1 MENIR
6 LQKYFTD
13 CGVLSRRA
21 AETEIATG
29 HVTVNGETATL
40 GQKIDPE
47 TDVVRWDGKEI
58 LPSKKNQHTTV
69 MLNKPA
75 GFVTTTSDEEGRP
88 CVTDLLTELN
98 VRLYPVGRLDM
109 NSTGLLLLTNDGELA
124 NLLTHPRHHV
134 PKIYRVTVGG
144 EISPATVKK
153 LSSPMTIDGY
163 RIRPVKVECLA
174 TYEHKSVL
182 EMTLSEGR
190 NRQIRK
196 MCAALDLH
204 VLSLERIA
212 MGPVTLGHLPLGKF
226 RHLAPTEVEALRNA
240 AIKAAE
246 QADKP
251 ATLKTAT
258 KRPGVPAKPTRP
270 VKTTKTSQSA
280 STPKGTTTASG
291 SRSASKSSPSK
302 PKAPSTGTS
311 KVTKTT
317 PRTKGA
323 NS

>member
-21 AETEIATG
+21 AEVEIATG

-47 TDVVRWDGKEI
+47 TDIVRWDGREI
-58 LPSKKNQHTTV
+58 LPPKKQEHTTV
-69 MLNKPA
+69 MLHKPA

-98 VRLYPVGRLDM
+98 IRLYPIGRLDM

-134 PKIYRVTVGG
+134 PKVYHVTVGG

-163 RIRPVKVECLA
+163 RIRPAKVECLE
-174 TYEHKSVL
+174 TYEHKSLL
-182 EMTLSEGR
+182 EITLNEGR

-196 MCAALDLH
+196 MCASLDLH
-204 VLSLERIA
+204 ILSLQRVA

-226 RHLAPTEVEALRNA
+226 RHLGPTEVEALRNA
-240 AIKAAE
+240 ARKAAE
-246 QADKP
+246 QSDDSKDTKP
-251 ATLKTAT
+251 KSTSTAKKAPAKTTKAPAPRSTARTSNRASKGTNDTKGGNKVGKTTSARTAT
-258 KRPGVPAKPTRP
+258 KGAKH
-270 VKTTKTSQSA
+270 
-280 STPKGTTTASG
+280 
-291 SRSASKSSPSK
+291 
-302 PKAPSTGTS
+302 
-311 KVTKTT
+311 
-317 PRTKGA
+317 
-323 NS
+323 

>member
-1 MENIR
+1 MEPIR

-13 CGVLSRRA
+13 CGILSRRA
-21 AETEIATG
+21 AEAEIEAG
-29 HVTVNGETATL
+29 HVSVNGTRATL

-47 TDVVRWDGKEI
+47 TDRVLWKGQEIKPPHKKE
-58 LPSKKNQHTTV
+58 HVTV
-69 MLNKPA
+69 LLNKPA

-88 CVTDLLTELN
+88 CVTDLLSELN

-144 EISPATVKK
+144 EVTHTMVRK

-163 RIRPVKVECLA
+163 RIRPVKVDLIE

-182 EMTLSEGR
+182 EMTLEEGR

-196 MCAALDLH
+196 MCAALNLH
-204 VLSLERIA
+204 VLALERIA
-212 MGPVTLGHLPLGKF
+212 MGPIILGHLPLGKF

-240 AIKAAE
+240 ALKAGEKAE
-246 QADKP
+246 DKP
-251 ATLKTAT
+251 RTLKPTP
-258 KRPGVPAKPTRP
+258 KRPALPTKP
-270 VKTTKTSQSA
+270 SI
-280 STPKGTTTASG
+280 
-291 SRSASKSSPSK
+291 SKK
-302 PKAPSTGTS
+302 AAPSTRVSSSAKKKAAGSATS
-311 KVTKTT
+311 VAKKPKSTAPSAK
-317 PRTKGA
+317 RTKGA
-323 NS
+323 KN

>member
-1 MENIR
+1 MESIR

-21 AETEIATG
+21 AEAEIAAG
-29 HVTVNGETATL
+29 RVRVNGEVATL

-47 TDVVRWDGKEI
+47 QDQVTYQGQPVR
-58 LPSKKNQHTTV
+58 PMTKKGSVTV
-69 MLNKPA
+69 LLNKPA
-75 GFVTTTSDEEGRP
+75 GFVTTTSDEQGRP

-98 VRLYPVGRLDM
+98 TRLYPIGRLDM

-134 PKIYRVTVGG
+134 PKVYRVTVGG
-144 EISPATVKK
+144 EISHATVRK
-153 LSSPMTIDGY
+153 LGSPMTIDGY
-163 RIRPVKVECLA
+163 RIRPVKVDLLA

-212 MGPVTLGHLPLGKF
+212 MGPITLGHLPLGKF
-226 RHLAPTEVEALRNA
+226 RHLSPSE
-240 AIKAAE
+240 I
-246 QADKP
+246 
-251 ATLKTAT
+251 
-258 KRPGVPAKPTRP
+258 
-270 VKTTKTSQSA
+270 QSL
-280 STPKGTTTASG
+280 
-291 SRSASKSSPSK
+291 RSAAQRAGDRAAAQGVKKEDSH
-302 PKAPSTGTS
+302 A
-311 KVTKTT
+311 
-317 PRTKGA
+317 
-323 NS
+323 

>member
-1 MENIR
+1 MEIIR

-21 AETEIATG
+21 AEAEIEAG
-29 HVTVNGETATL
+29 RVTVNGEKATL

-47 TDVVRWDGKEI
+47 TDRVLWNGKEI
-58 LPSKKNQHTTV
+58 KSPRKHEHTTV
-69 MLNKPA
+69 LLNKPA

-88 CVTDLLTELN
+88 CVTDLLSELN

-134 PKIYRVTVGG
+134 PKVYHVTVGG
-144 EISPATVKK
+144 EISPATVRK

-196 MCAALDLH
+196 MCATLNLH
-204 VLSLERIA
+204 VLSLERVA
-212 MGPVTLGHLPLGKF
+212 MGPILLGHLPLGKF

-240 AIKAAE
+240 ALKAAE

-251 ATLKTAT
+251 VAPKPAP
-258 KRPGVPAKPTRP
+258 KRPALPSKPRRPAK
-270 VKTTKTSQSA
+270 
-280 STPKGTTTASG
+280 TTAS
-291 SRSASKSSPSK
+291 SRSTAKTAASKPTTQGKS
-302 PKAPSTGTS
+302 A
-311 KVTKTT
+311 TKTT
-317 PRTKGA
+317 QKTAPKTSAKAKGSA
-323 NS
+323 KKC

>member
-1 MENIR
+1 MEPIR

-21 AETEIATG
+21 AEAEIEAG
-29 HVTVNGETATL
+29 HVTVNGERATL

-47 TDVVRWDGKEI
+47 VDRVLWKGQEI
-58 LPSKKNQHTTV
+58 KPPRKKDHVTV
-69 MLNKPA
+69 LLNKPA

-88 CVTDLLTELN
+88 CVTDLLSELN

-134 PKIYRVTVGG
+134 PKVYRVTVGG
-144 EISPATVKK
+144 EVQIPTVRK
-153 LSSPMTIDGY
+153 LSAPMTIDGY
-163 RIRPVKVECLA
+163 RIRPVKVDLIE

-212 MGPVTLGHLPLGKF
+212 MGPIVLGHLPLDKF
-226 RHLAPTEVEALRNA
+226 RHLAPNEVEALRNA
-240 AIKAAE
+240 AIKAGE
-246 QADKP
+246 QVVDKPQAFKP
-251 ATLKTAT
+251 ATSRPSAPAKSFTPKKTAAT
-258 KRPGVPAKPTRP
+258 TGRAASARQRKDSGKRAPSAAKKPTGNRGAKG
-270 VKTTKTSQSA
+270 VKS
-280 STPKGTTTASG
+280 
-291 SRSASKSSPSK
+291 
-302 PKAPSTGTS
+302 
-311 KVTKTT
+311 
-317 PRTKGA
+317 
-323 NS
+323 